1 MRFWLFIGFCFL
13 LLNTNGQ
20 DIHFSQFKNARLNL
34 NPALSGS
41 INSDFEAVLQRRSQW
56 VSITDPFKTI
66 SFSLYSKD
74 VYKQFSFG
82 ASFINDVAGSSNFAT
97 TGINFSISKKI
108 ITKSKYTLDIGG
120 LIGALQRSFNF
131 NSLTFYDEEQFIN
144 ENIFFIDLGFG
155 GVLKN
160 KINNHSNFE
169 FGFSSFHINNPNL
182 SFSNTYTENT
192 PMKHVAYFEYDY
204 FYNNLF
210 FTPLFYYS
218 VQSKESE
225 LIYGID
231 VGNNFNKKDSQIN
244 YNGALYIR
252 NNDAIIPQ
260 VGIMFQYFSFH
271 ISYDINISELSKAS
285 NNYGGLEFSIIYSWN
300 TKNKKQTN
308 KFKCPKYL

>member
-41 INSDFEAVLQRRSQW
+41 INSDFEAVFQRRSQW

-169 FGFSSFHINNPNL
+169 FGFSSFHINNPSL

-231 VGNNFNKKDSQIN
+231 VGNDFNKKEGQIN

-260 VGIMFQYFSFH
+260 VGIMFQHFSFH

-285 NNYGGLEFSIIYSWN
+285 NNYGGLEFSIMYSWN
-300 TKNKKQTN
+300 AKNKKQKN